1 VSRRNLILVVAL
13 ILAAT
18 LLGPAGPVGA
28 ASPNYE
34 DPDTQVVP
42 QSDTGSY
49 VVVMGAD
56 PLVVTEG
63 ADNLD
68 TPAADARADE
78 LRAAQDQALN
88 EAGIGEGEKIN
99 EYTVAL
105 NGFSAA
111 ISQEQAQAL
120 AARKDVAFVV
130 PDEMRQPQTDS
141 SPRFLGLDRRGGP
154 WSAGITG
161 EGVVVGVIDTGIWPE
176 HPSFADDGSYPEP
189 PNADVPCEFG
199 NTAHNPDDAPFTCN
213 NKLVGARQML
223 ATYRA
228 LVGADPDEFDSA
240 RDDSGHGTHTAST
253 AAGNRGV
260 RAEVFDRSIG
270 RISGIA
276 PRAHVIAYKGLG
288 NQGGFSSDLA
298 AAIDQA
304 VADGVDVINYS
315 IGGGPSL
322 IGADDIAFLFA
333 ADAGVFATTS
343 AGNSGPDPATI
354 GGPASVPWITSVGA
368 STQPRFF
375 EGRVRLGNGRTYEGA
390 SITRGLEQSPL
401 VDAEDAGD
409 ELCTP
414 GELDESVVSGAIVLC
429 KRGVIGRVEK
439 SLAVQQAGGVGM
451 VLYEETDEG
460 NLFSDDHWVPSVHLD
475 NTPGLRIKSYIDNA
489 RRPVARILQ
498 WRTGTWKPAPSMTIF
513 SSRGPDPVAEDII
526 KPDVT
531 APGMQILAGNSPFPD
546 PGSPPGELFGAFAG
560 TSMASP
566 HVAGVYA
573 LLKQQHPDWTS
584 AMARSALMTSAHQD
598 VRDNDRRSRATPFAM
613 GAGHIRPGEVD
624 ERGSAFQP
632 GLVYNAAF
640 NDYLGFLCDAAPEVF
655 TDASATCAALE
666 GEGVPTDAVNLN
678 YPSIGISQLAG
689 ERTIS
694 RTVTS
699 VADSTQRYRARVDA
713 PPGYEVAVSPSSFE
727 IAPGETAT
735 YEVTIRNASAPIDE
749 WAFGSL
755 TWSSGRRGFDVRSPI
770 AVKAALFDA
779 PDEVTG
785 TGVDGS
791 VSFDVTFG
799 YTGDYSAAAHGLEP
813 ATLTN
818 DTVVQDPDQTFDPAD
833 GFSNAHTFDVSGAA
847 HFRVAI
853 PPEATEPEA
862 DLDVYVVDPNG
873 DLVASSTNGATDEL
887 VDIPQPADGTWTV
900 YVHGWQT
907 VGPDSEYTMYS
918 WLVPATPGGN
928 LTVDS
933 APASATLGETATIEA
948 SWTGATAGEWHLGAV
963 SHSNADGVIGLT
975 LVEVDN
981 RGS

>member
-1 VSRRNLILVVAL
+1 MSRTNLILVVAL
-13 ILAAT
+13 MLVAA
-18 LLGPAGPVGA
+18 LLGSAGPVGA
-28 ASPNYE
+28 APDNTD
-34 DPDTQVVP
+34 DPGPPVVP
-42 QSDTGSY
+42 ESETGSY
-49 VVVMGAD
+49 VVVMDAD

-68 TPAADARADE
+68 TPAAEARADE
-78 LRAAQDQALN
+78 LRAEQDQALN
-88 EAGIGEGEKIN
+88 ETGIGEDEKIN

-111 ISQEQAQAL
+111 ISQEQAQTL

-130 PDEMRQPQTDS
+130 PDELRQPQTDS
-141 SPRFLGLDRRGGP
+141 TPRFLGLDGRGGA
-154 WSAGITG
+154 WSSGVTG
-161 EGVVVGVIDTGIWPE
+161 EGVVVGVIDSGIWPE

-199 NTAHNPDDAPFTCN
+199 NTAHNPEDQPFTCN

-223 ATYRA
+223 AAYRE

-260 RAEVFDRSIG
+260 KAEIFDREVA

-276 PRAHVIAYKGLG
+276 PRAHIIAYKALG

-315 IGGGPSL
+315 IGGGASL
-322 IGADDIAFLFA
+322 ITADDLAFLFA
-333 ADAGVFATTS
+333 ADAGVFAATS
-343 AGNSGPDPATI
+343 AGNDGPGAGTI

-368 STQPRFF
+368 STQTRFF

-390 SITRGLEQSPL
+390 SITAGVGESPL

-429 KRGVIGRVEK
+429 KRGVIGRVAK
-439 SLAVQQAGGVGM
+439 SLAVHQAGGVGM
-451 VLYEETDEG
+451 VMYEEDDQG
-460 NLFSDDHWVPSVHLD
+460 NLFTDHHWVPSVHVD
-475 NTPGLRIKSYIDNA
+475 NTPGLRIKAYIDQA
-489 RRPVARILQ
+489 RRPVARIIP
-498 WRTGTWKPAPSMTIF
+498 WRKATWRPAPSMTDF

-531 APGMQILAGNSPFPD
+531 APGMQILAAYSPAVD
-546 PGSPPGELFGAFAG
+546 VGMVPGELFGAVAG
-560 TSMASP
+560 TSMSSP

-573 LLKQQHPDWTS
+573 LLKQRHPDWTA

-613 GAGHIRPGEVD
+613 GAGHIQPGEVD

-632 GLVYNAAF
+632 GLVYNAGF
-640 NDYLGFLCDAAPEVF
+640 NDYLGFLCDEAPEVF
-655 TDASATCAALE
+655 ADASATCAELE
-666 GEGVPTDAVNLN
+666 EAGVPTEAINLN

-689 ERTIS
+689 EQTIT

-699 VADSTQRYRARVDA
+699 VASSTQRYRARVDA
-713 PPGYEVAVSPSSFE
+713 PSGYDVEVSPSSFE

-735 YEVTIRNASAPIDE
+735 YEVTIRNASAPIDQ

-770 AVKAALFDA
+770 AVKAALFNA

-791 VSFDVTFG
+791 VSFDVQFG
-799 YTGDYSAAAHGLEP
+799 YTGEYTAAAHGLVP

-833 GFSNAHTFDVSGAA
+833 GFSDAHTFELSGAA
-847 HFRVAI
+847 HFRIAI

-873 DLVASSTNGATDEL
+873 DLVASSTSGATDEL

-907 VGPDSEYTMYS
+907 VGPDSDYTMYS
-918 WLVPATPGGN
+918 WIVPATPGGN
-928 LTVDS
+928 LTIDS
-933 APASATLGETATIEA
+933 APTSATLGETATIQA

-963 SHSNADGVIGLT
+963 SHSNADGLIGLT
-975 LVEVDN
+975 LVDVDN
-981 RGS
+981 RGG